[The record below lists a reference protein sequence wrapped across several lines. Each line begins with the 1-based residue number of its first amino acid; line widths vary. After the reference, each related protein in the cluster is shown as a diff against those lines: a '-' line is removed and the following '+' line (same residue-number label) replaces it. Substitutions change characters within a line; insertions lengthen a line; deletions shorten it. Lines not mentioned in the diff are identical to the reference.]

1 MSLPMDT
8 ELAVSGIAH
17 VIQLAVAPVFL
28 IAGISGML
36 GVLSNRLARI
46 VERARKLE
54 DRLSSGAEALNTSL
68 RRDLAVLLRRAKLS
82 HWAIVAC
89 TICSLLICLVVVV
102 LFGGASLNLNV
113 SAVIATL
120 FVAAMSSFIVG
131 LFCFL
136 REVHLAIVNL
146 RIGPPP

>member
-1 MSLPMDT
+1 MSLPVNT

-28 IAGISGML
+28 IAGIGGML

-54 DRLSSGAEALNTSL
+54 ERLTSGTEALNTSL
-68 RRDLAVLLRRAKLS
+68 RRDLAVLLQRAKLS

-102 LFGGASLNLNV
+102 LFSGASMNLNV
-113 SAVIATL
+113 SGVIAAL
-120 FVAAMSSFIVG
+120 FVAAMTAFISG
-131 LFCFL
+131 LICFL

>member
-1 MSLPMDT
+1 MSLPMNT

-28 IAGISGML
+28 IAGIGGML

-54 DRLSSGAEALNTSL
+54 ERLTTGTEALNTSL
-68 RRDLAVLLRRAKLS
+68 RRDLAVLLHRAKLS

-89 TICSLLICLVVVV
+89 TICSLLICLV
-102 LFGGASLNLNV
+102 
-113 SAVIATL
+113 
-120 FVAAMSSFIVG
+120 
-131 LFCFL
+131 
-136 REVHLAIVNL
+136 
-146 RIGPPP
+146 